1 VPSTRKFLE
10 VIVAS
15 LEDARE
21 AQAGG
26 ADRLE
31 IVRDLDVGGLTPA
44 VALVEQIVRKVATP
58 ARVMLRESANFVIS
72 SPAERATLRRTLAAL
87 GELPIDGIVLGFLRD
102 SRVDIDTTTDVLSAA
117 PHVRATFHRAFEEST
132 AQFADLAALTYL
144 PQVDRILTSGGP
156 VGWPEKA
163 ARLEALQRSAGDR
176 ITILAC
182 GGLTL
187 AGAQCLQAH
196 AALREYHIGAAARI
210 PETLSGAVSSHKV
223 AQFRREA
230 GLDG

>member
-1 VPSTRKFLE
+1 MPSNRKLLE

-31 IVRDLDVGGLTPA
+31 IVRDLDVGGLTPPL
-44 VALVEQIVRKVATP
+44 ALVEQIVREVSTP
-58 ARVMLRESANFVIS
+58 ARVMLREFATFVIS
-72 SPAERATLRRTLAAL
+72 SDAERDTLKRTLAAL
-87 GELPIDGIVLGFLRD
+87 GELPIDGVVVGFLRD
-102 SRVDIDTTTDVLSAA
+102 SRVDRETTREILAAA

-132 AQFADLAALTYL
+132 AQFADLAALMDL

-156 VGWPEKA
+156 AAWPEKA
-163 ARLEALQRSAGDR
+163 ARLDALQRSAGDR
-176 ITILAC
+176 ITILAG

-187 AGAQCLQAH
+187 AGAKCLQSH

-210 PETLSGAVSSHKV
+210 PETLSGAVSSDKV
-223 AQFRREA
+223 ALFRREA